1 MALTCH
7 CHLTLTS
14 QAAAHSKLTAASTTA
29 GAATDSSATAAA
41 AVPAATATPS
51 VSDLLTAARSG
62 RVDDDTVDVML
73 AALAEAFPSIT
84 APLVTERDA
93 YLAWSLKRSRAVCG
107 KRRVVGV
114 VGRAHLAGVVAA
126 LQRDCG
132 GDTLVFKD
140 LVGQRSSS
148 GGKRKR

>member
-1 MALTCH
+1 MAVTCH
-7 CHLTLTS
+7 WRLTLTS
-14 QAAAHSKLTAASTTA
+14 QAAADSKLNATSAAAGATAGGSTTA
-29 GAATDSSATAAA
+29 VSAATT
-41 AVPAATATPS
+41 TPS

-114 VGRAHLAGVVAA
+114 IGRAHLAGVVAA

-148 GGKRKR
+148 KSKR

>member
-1 MALTCH
+1 
-7 CHLTLTS
+7 
-14 QAAAHSKLTAASTTA
+14 
-29 GAATDSSATAAA
+29 
-41 AVPAATATPS
+41 
-51 VSDLLTAARSG
+51 VSDLLSAARSG

-114 VGRAHLAGVVAA
+114 IGRAHLAGVVAA
-126 LQRDCG
+126 LQQDCG

-148 GGKRKR
+148 SSSSSNGGKRSSKR